1 MKDLFFK
8 DLSYK
13 ALSKYCGKKMA
24 HPHSF
29 SFLSP
34 GCLTKD
40 YPTTETKGRGTPI
53 VRRILILRSSVVLL
67 SGRTIWT

>member
-1 MKDLFFK
+1 MKDLSFK

-13 ALSKYCGKKMA
+13 ALSKYCEMNKA
-24 HPHSF
+24 HPRSI

-34 GCLTKD
+34 GCPTKD
-40 YPTTETKGRGTPI
+40 YPCNETKGRGTPI
-53 VRRILILRSSVVLL
+53 ARRILILRSSLLL

>member
-8 DLSYK
+8 DLSYEV
-13 ALSKYCGKKMA
+13 LSKYRGIKKA

-34 GCLTKD
+34 GCPTKD
-40 YPTTETKGRGTPI
+40 YPCNETKGYAY
-53 VRRILILRSSVVLL
+53 S
-67 SGRTIWT
+67 